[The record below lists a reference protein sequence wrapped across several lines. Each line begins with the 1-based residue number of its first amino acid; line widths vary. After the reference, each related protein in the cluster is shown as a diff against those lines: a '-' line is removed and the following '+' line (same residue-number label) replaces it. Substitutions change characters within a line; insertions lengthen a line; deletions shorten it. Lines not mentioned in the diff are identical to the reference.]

1 VAIGEFEDAVKQL
14 DELYV
19 TLIAGGHNHLADK
32 CQQAINSVITYRQQV
47 GRVKADLSNAVA
59 EQLQKL

>member
-1 VAIGEFEDAVKQL
+1 MKDFDDAVKHL
-14 DELYV
+14 DELYN

-32 CQQAINSVITYRQQV
+32 CQQAINSVINARQQV
-47 GRVKADLSNAVA
+47 GWVKTEISNAVA